1 MGIARNLDRGA
12 KRAKRQ
18 PPKVS
23 LKESIRRVRKDAES
37 GKKPSKKQLIV
48 LLNRIAAMSPPITE
62 PPYAED
68 LIREDRDS
76 R

>member
-12 KRAKRQ
+12 KRSKRQ

-23 LKESIRRVRKDAES
+23 LKETVRRVLKDAES
-37 GKKPSKKQLIV
+37 GKRPSKKQLIA
-48 LLNRIAAMSPPITE
+48 LANRIASMSPPITKR
-62 PPYAED
+62 PYAED

>member
-23 LKESIRRVRKDAES
+23 LKESIRRVLKDSES
-37 GKKPSKKQLIV
+37 GKKPSKKQLIA